1 MYKAYTK
8 YWQTKRKILKSHKYE
23 ISQFKIIVNCNNK
36 RYVFMLLNQII
47 LSGDDSM

>member
-8 YWQTKRKILKSHKYE
+8 CWQTKRKILKSHKYE
-23 ISQFKIIVNCNNK
+23 ISQFKIIVNCNK